1 MAGLVVRLDLAG
13 VSAVDRRGHTIEI
26 AVEQVDMDA
35 VDQQPTAA
43 IDPRSPSAERRDLGL
58 GAAVIE

>member
-13 VSAVDRRGHTIEI
+13 LGVVDCRRRAIEVAI
-26 AVEQVDMDA
+26 EQVDMDA
-35 VDQQPTAA
+35 VDQQPAA
-43 IDPRSPSAERRDLGL
+43 AVDPRSPSAERRDLGL